1 MKDIIFIWGI
11 LSFPC
16 VVLYMLYVF
25 FSRLRELIQ
34 QKRADDMRKAYQARK
49 AAVERQA
56 RQRL

>member
-1 MKDIIFIWGI
+1 MSNFIFIWGI

-16 VVLYMLYVF
+16 IVLYMPYVL
-25 FSRLRELIQ
+25 FSRLIELIQ
-34 QKRADDMRKAYQARK
+34 QKRADDMRKAYQSRK

>member
-1 MKDIIFIWGI
+1 MSDFILIAYYLLLLGAFG
-11 LSFPC
+11 FP
-16 VVLYMLYVF
+16 LYVL
-25 FSRLRELIQ
+25 FSRLIELIQ

>member
-1 MKDIIFIWGI
+1 MGDFIFILGI
-11 LSFPC
+11 LLFPC
-16 VVLYMLYVF
+16 LMLYVF
-25 FSRLRELIQ
+25 FSRLIELIQ

>member
-16 VVLYMLYVF
+16 VVLYMLYVL
-25 FSRLRELIQ
+25 FSRLIELIH
-34 QKRADDMRKAYQARK
+34 QKRADHMRKAYQARK

>member
-1 MKDIIFIWGI
+1 MSDIIFIWGI

-16 VVLYMLYVF
+16 VVLYMLYVL
-25 FSRLRELIQ
+25 FSRLIELIQ
-34 QKRADDMRKAYQARK
+34 QKRADDMRKAYQSRK